1 MVSCGLVCWQRGSPD
16 VIFMWG
22 ERLKNRN
29 GKLWG
34 NGRLIFSSLSAVN
47 LRGLPCSMRQAG
59 GDHCAHVTD
68 GHTEAPRC
76 TANTPKHRAWVSPE
90 LCFFTAP
97 AGTQAHGEEEEE
109 TGAGWQVLGML
120 LRNPEHCPGDVICL
134 LPTGFPPFFVGT
146 VWGKIRGT

>member
-1 MVSCGLVCWQRGSPD
+1 MES
-16 VIFMWG
+16 FG
-22 ERLKNRN
+22 EME
-29 GKLWG
+29 
-34 NGRLIFSSLSAVN
+34 GRLIFSSLSAVN

-134 LPTGFPPFFVGT
+134 PVGTGLASPNALAPSVGLALIVLPTPGHSPTSPAFPA
-146 VWGKIRGT
+146 